1 MITPSAAPRQGPA
14 PFLISPL
21 MGIQAMTKNVVYAP
35 GCRDVW
41 CADDSLFSAAIKVA
55 QQADVVVMVMGISTA
70 VEG

>member
-1 MITPSAAPRQGPA
+1 
-14 PFLISPL
+14 
-21 MGIQAMTKNVVYAP
+21 MGIQALTKNVVYAA

-41 CADDSLFSAAIKVA
+41 CADNSLFADAIKVA

>member
-1 MITPSAAPRQGPA
+1 
-14 PFLISPL
+14 
-21 MGIQAMTKNVVYAP
+21 MGIQALTKSVVYAP

-41 CADDSLFSAAIKVA
+41 CADDSLFADAIKVA